1 MQGNKLLLPLFVP
14 GTLTANM
21 HFEFIAPF
29 DMTLEKISVNAD
41 DTTTF
46 ILDVGTTA
54 NTDLYVDAV
63 TVTGEAT
70 TSVELGLADF
80 VGTEHKHIVKG
91 TMVVFTIDYDGG
103 SGGDSAGISI
113 LATFGEG

>member
-1 MQGNKLLLPLFVP
+1 MQGNHVTVPIFVP
-14 GTLTANM
+14 GTLSANM
-21 HFEFIAPF
+21 HYEFIAPF
-29 DMTLEKISVNAD
+29 DMQLEAISVNAD

-54 NTDLYVDAV
+54 DTDAYLDAV

-70 TSVELGLADF
+70 TSVELGKADF
-80 VGTEHKHIVKG
+80 VNTEFPHIVKG

-103 SGGDSAGISI
+103 SGGDSAGVSI